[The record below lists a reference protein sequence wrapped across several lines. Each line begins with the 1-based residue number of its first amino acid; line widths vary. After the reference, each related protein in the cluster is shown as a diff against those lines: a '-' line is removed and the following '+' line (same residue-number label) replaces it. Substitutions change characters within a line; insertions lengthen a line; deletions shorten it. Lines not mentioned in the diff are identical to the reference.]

1 MSGIPRVRDYIRNLQ
16 DLIKPPER
24 VYSPEEAAVAEWLR
38 GERMKLESLANLFL
52 CRIERRALS
61 PAPSTEDKAE
71 VWARDREARELLV
84 WLVDLEKAPAT
95 MNLGDGEDQ

>member
-1 MSGIPRVRDYIRNLQ
+1 MKQ
-16 DLIKPPER
+16 PER
-24 VYSPEEAAVAEWLR
+24 VYSEQEVGVANWLR
-38 GERMKLESLANLFL
+38 GDREKLSSLCELFL

-84 WLVDLEKAPAT
+84 WLTDLYSAPVA
-95 MNLGDGEDQ
+95 MNQGEVED